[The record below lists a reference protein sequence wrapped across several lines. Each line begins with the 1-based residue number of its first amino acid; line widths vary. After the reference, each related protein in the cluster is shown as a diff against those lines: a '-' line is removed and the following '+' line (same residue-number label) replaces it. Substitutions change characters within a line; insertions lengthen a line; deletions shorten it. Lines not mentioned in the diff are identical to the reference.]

1 MRSGSNLYR
10 LSSLILHSLQ
20 DGRDD
25 HFPPAVGR
33 PPRLLQSI
41 AKELFVPYK
50 DVADVIEDGR
60 ILQGIEQR
68 LERRAIGEFVEC
80 QDDGLLH
87 VRVGVFQGAVQRRQG
102 TAVAAEANGGRG
114 RGTDTPVV

>member
-25 HFPPAVGR
+25 HFPTAVGR

-41 AKELFVPYK
+41 AKELFMPYK

-60 ILQGIEQR
+60 ILQVIEQSLHR
-68 LERRAIGEFVEC
+68 PPIRDSSPCPAHRPPP
-80 QDDGLLH
+80 LLA
-87 VRVGVFQGAVQRRQG
+87 GAFH
-102 TAVAAEANGGRG
+102 A
-114 RGTDTPVV
+114 PSKP